1 METVRIY
8 LEPLRRAL
16 HFAVRYWPALLV
28 WALIGSGGVRLTMML
43 AARANRW
50 EEIPDGLAS
59 VFAFGLTALSMLIQ
73 IAATIAMFFALREAM
88 PGLRHLRIMQREAD
102 RVVAAVV
109 SAPEPS
115 RGKHA
120 RRRGIGAMFGF
131 RSETDQSLAPMP
143 VGTPDQA
150 VPPPHR
156 DEETIHDEEP
166 DGREEPTFIDFVIV
180 AAVPFLAFYATW
192 GVIDKYMNDLVYE
205 AMQTWSRVPTQGPEV
220 MYAAAIAA
228 VTCYLLKRILWWLV
242 DKEVPGRRIL
252 RLLAIFFEVSYL
264 FYAAVGLS
272 RLLAN
277 VPEWFHTRVFWV
289 EIQQL
294 KETIRGVF
302 APFDW
307 VVTGI
312 EQALVFLPDAKDA
325 FLYPLIW
332 LAITCVIYGHVLD
345 RERDIVAN
353 SEVLTR
359 FQYRFDRL
367 PGELKFLVD
376 HYTSG
381 RRGKWVPL
389 VNALRLTWQAGPL
402 LFVMLAVTMRAMETG
417 VRWGFVGIT
426 HLIGDR
432 GTAFWVVFRN
442 LIEDVPDMVVLILRV
457 CLLAA
462 FFDTILQRIRRRQQP
477 VEDDPKPATPQ
488 PTQPKAP
495 EPAGVR

>member
-28 WALIGSGGVRLTMML
+28 WGLIGGAGSRLTMML

-50 EEIPDGLAS
+50 EAIPDGLAS
-59 VFAFGLTALSMLIQ
+59 VLAFGCVALSMLVQ

-109 SAPEPS
+109 SAPEPA
-115 RGKHA
+115 RGRHA
-120 RRRGIGAMFGF
+120 RRRGIGGMFGF
-131 RSETDQSLAPMP
+131 RTETDQSLAPMP
-143 VGTPDQA
+143 VATPDQA
-150 VPPPHR
+150 VPPPQP
-156 DEETIHDEEP
+156 ETSSDPDEEP
-166 DGREEPTFIDFVIV
+166 DGRDEPTFIDFVIV

-192 GVIDKYMNDLVYE
+192 GVIDQYLSDLIYE
-205 AMQTWSRVPTQGPEV
+205 AMQTWSRVPDQGPEV

-242 DKEVPGRRIL
+242 DKEVPGKRVL

-264 FYAAVGLS
+264 FYAVVGLS
-272 RLLAN
+272 KLLAA
-277 VPEWFHTRVFWV
+277 VPEWLHTRVFWV
-289 EIQQL
+289 EITQL
-294 KETIRGVF
+294 KENIRGVF

-312 EQALVFLPDAKDA
+312 ENALVYLPDAKDA

-353 SEVLTR
+353 SSVLNQFQHR
-359 FQYRFDRL
+359 FNRL
-367 PGELKFLVD
+367 PGEVKFLVD
-376 HYTSG
+376 HYTSS

-389 VNALRLTWQAGPL
+389 VNALRLVWQAGPL
-402 LFVMLAVTMRAMETG
+402 LFLLLAVAMRAMEAG
-417 VRWGFVGIT
+417 VEWGFVGLT

-432 GTAFWVVFRN
+432 GGAFWVVFRH
-442 LIEDVPDMVVLILRV
+442 LIEDLPTLVILILRV

-462 FFDTILQRIRRRQQP
+462 FFDTILQRIRRRN
-477 VEDDPKPATPQ
+477 E
-488 PTQPKAP
+488 PTTDEP
-495 EPAGVR
+495 EPNEPQRTPAPVG